1 MKLKCAGMMTMS
13 EISKENSLIPVTGK
27 EVVRLNT
34 SIALVNKL
42 LADSA
47 DQQTPMKSVLHRLRS
62 EPRELS
68 REDIEVML
76 KKYNF
81 FDWLK
86 NESGNFKNNFTDNY
100 DGTITDSVTGLI
112 WQKSGSEEFAL
123 DKTQIYIDDLNRRKF
138 AGYDDWRLPTLEE
151 LASLLENEKVDG
163 LHINPLFD
171 REQRLCWS
179 ADKRASGGAWDV
191 YFDVGYVDWC
201 NLKNLGYVRGVRS
214 RTM

>member
-1 MKLKCAGMMTMS
+1 MS

-27 EVVRLNT
+27 EVARLNA
-34 SIALVNKL
+34 SISLVNKL
-42 LADSA
+42 LVNSDGR
-47 DQQTPMKSVLHRLRS
+47 QTPIKPVLHRLRS

-68 REDIEVML
+68 YEDVEMML

-81 FDWLK
+81 FDRFK
-86 NESGNFKNNFTDNY
+86 NESGNFKNNFTDND

-112 WQKSGSEEFAL
+112 WQKSGSEEWIGL

-151 LASLLENEKVDG
+151 LASLFENEKVDG

-171 REQRLCWS
+171 GEQRWCWS
-179 ADKRASGGAWDV
+179 ADKVASGAKVASGGAWYV
-191 YFDVGYVDWC
+191 YFSLGNVNRLSLDC
-201 NLKNLGYVRGVRS
+201 NYYVRAVRS